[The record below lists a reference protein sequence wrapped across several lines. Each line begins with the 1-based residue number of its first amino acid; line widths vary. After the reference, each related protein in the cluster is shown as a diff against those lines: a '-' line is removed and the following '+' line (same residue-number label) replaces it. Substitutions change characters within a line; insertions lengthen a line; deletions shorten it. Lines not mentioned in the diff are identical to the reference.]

1 MLQVPV
7 ETSMKT
13 LYAVLISLV
22 FTAATTAQQSVA
34 DAARKARAQS
44 HPGTATVRLDGDS
57 MPRLATSSSTEPEKA
72 KDSGQPSD
80 TKSAD
85 AKTASTDQGK
95 DKPAKS
101 KSEEWIKKIEDQ
113 KKEIATLQREL
124 DILQREQRLRAAAFY
139 GDAGT
144 QLRDQAKFAEDSRK
158 EQADIDAKKQAL
170 NEARQKLEDLQEA
183 ARKAGVSTS

>member
-1 MLQVPV
+1 
-7 ETSMKT
+7 MKT
-13 LYAVLISLV
+13 IYLALISLI
-22 FTAATTAQQSVA
+22 FTAAMTAQQSVA

-57 MPRLATSSSTEPEKA
+57 MPRLATSSSTDPEKA
-72 KDSGQPSD
+72 KDAD
-80 TKSAD
+80 TKSAG
-85 AKTASTDQGK
+85 A
-95 DKPAKS
+95 KPADTSTAPPKP
-101 KSEEWIKKIEDQ
+101 KGEDWTRKIEEQ

-170 NEARQKLEDLQEA
+170 SEAQQKLTDLQEA
-183 ARKAGVSTS
+183 ARKAGASTS